1 MRRLGNVATPD
12 TAGTGSP
19 PERVAFFVT
28 LPSLPTVTLTGPVKL
43 LTLFPRESYA
53 VTWTGGL
60 IGSPARALPSDE
72 EKATRAGGAWD
83 GGPFP
88 PSVKSLSRWQLTA
101 TRATRARRET
111 VFIS

>member
-28 LPSLPTVTLTGPVKL
+28 LPSLPSVTPTGPVKL

-60 IGSPARALPSDE
+60 IALSCI
-72 EKATRAGGAWD
+72 AAL
-83 GGPFP
+83 GGPVNR
-88 PSVKSLSRWQLTA
+88 SWVAGAGMRSEEHTSELQSRFDL
-101 TRATRARRET
+101 
-111 VFIS
+111 V